1 MALWKQLIVQ
11 KASKR
16 KDISRLRKKRECGSD
31 TFLLKA
37 DRGEGEQ
44 CSCAPQ
50 YLTLQYLKYLNIC
63 NIWDCNKN
71 SITWELYIS
80 VWWCWWWM
88 FLKEKSLKNS
98 KEIYSGQK
106 VEPSRVQSRWS
117 PIGELALS
125 LCHFHFDWN
134 YENTTSIRA
143 SVYTL
148 FRCPYRQGAF

>member
-1 MALWKQLIVQ
+1 MALWKQSIVK
-11 KASKR
+11 KASQR

-88 FLKEKSLKNS
+88 FLKEKKLRKYQRKYIQVSKLNLQENSLSNS
-98 KEIYSGQK
+98 EIDFVSSQLVVG
-106 VEPSRVQSRWS
+106 
-117 PIGELALS
+117 ALS
-125 LCHFHFDWN
+125 NGNRD
-134 YENTTSIRA
+134 
-143 SVYTL
+143 SVREIAGIPQLTK
-148 FRCPYRQGAF
+148 